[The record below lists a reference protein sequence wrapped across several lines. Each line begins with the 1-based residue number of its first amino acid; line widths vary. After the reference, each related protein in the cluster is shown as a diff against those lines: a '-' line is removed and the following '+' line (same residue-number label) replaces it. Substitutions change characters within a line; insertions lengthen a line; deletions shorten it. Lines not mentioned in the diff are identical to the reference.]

1 MAANGERL
9 CLPYNAEELIDSLIM
24 RLNEWS
30 DLAAAAGGP
39 VTKIQIIHIA
49 YWLIAK
55 TSQ

>member
-1 MAANGERL
+1 MEANGERL

-49 YWLIAK
+49 Y
-55 TSQ
+55 